1 VDVPGWIYLTIAI
14 IDSSIVLNSRNLDII
29 FFIRFFSDFIIRL
42 FLVIEIIRD
51 LNCWYL
57 KAPVFVSWNIGMD
70 ICFWIYMYLSM
81 ATFNRSIVFNSGSID
96 IVQFF
101 IDFII
106 QGFSWSMTHSGT

>member
-57 KAPVFVSWNIGMD
+57 KALSAGTLEWIFVSGFTCTCQWPPSTEAL
-70 ICFWIYMYLSM
+70 F
-81 ATFNRSIVFNSGSID
+81 SILEALTLFNSSLTSSSRAFLG
-96 IVQFF
+96 Q
-101 IDFII
+101 
-106 QGFSWSMTHSGT
+106 